1 MDDKANLVSKV
12 LVLDDS
18 KACHE
23 QIKAFCE
30 SSRLIGVKTQT
41 DKVMSLLKSNVDLGC
56 IFLSETFDGKA
67 DGGLRLGREIHE
79 VRPDLPIFLRREHSS
94 SLKGLS
100 EQDQRNF
107 SAAFTMQRISD
118 LKSAIDECIF
128 SLAYPNALVR
138 GITEMTKAALESQ
151 FKGLSTA
158 IETPYIVRD
167 RLIFGEIYTLIP
179 IEGSWCRGYMTL
191 QAEEAAL
198 MKLVQSDKTHF
209 SPDSADDFR
218 NLNGVLG
225 EITNLIW
232 GSFKN
237 RYITAAPDGKASFY
251 LSQVPI
257 VINHRH
263 RYISFGSENPQ
274 LCFQYTLKDRL
285 DEHAKPVSI
294 YQRFVFNLNWSPE
307 DFSENEV
314 SVDELFHS
322 GELELF

>member
-1 MDDKANLVSKV
+1 MDDRANLVSKV
-12 LVLDDS
+12 LVLDES

-23 QIKAFCE
+23 KIKAFCE
-30 SSRLIGVKTQT
+30 EARLIGVKTQT
-41 DKVMSLLKSNVDLGC
+41 DKVMSVLKSNVDLGC
-56 IFLSETFDGKA
+56 IFLSEAFDGKA

-79 VRPDLPIFLRREHSS
+79 VRPDLPIFLRREHSA

-100 EQDQRNF
+100 DIDQKNF
-107 SAAFTMQRISD
+107 SAAYTMDRIND
-118 LKSAIDECIF
+118 LKSAIHECIF

-138 GITEMTKAALESQ
+138 GIAEMTKAALESQ
-151 FKGLSTA
+151 FKGLATA

-209 SPDSADDFR
+209 SPESADDFR

-237 RYITAAPDGKASFY
+237 RYITTDAMPTFY

-257 VINHRH
+257 VINHKH

-274 LCFQYTLKDRL
+274 LCFQYTLTDRS
-285 DEHAKPVSI
+285 DQQAKPVSI

-307 DFSENEV
+307 DFSENVV
-314 SVDELFHS
+314 SVDDLFKS